1 MTTNKPIGPDE
12 MPEETG
18 ELLREVF
25 DLADQVAATVT
36 DEQIEERLAK
46 LLGQAE
52 EPLPQYLSQADWQ
65 RFVDQRTEIGQI
77 TPTFAFVEAKRSHLP
92 SWVHLQHSYRGLK
105 DYVDEQLDR
114 ANEIKANAQ
123 AEADKILDD
132 ARRQAAQIIEAAERH
147 ADAISTPAPVAASI
161 HTLLENASFESAARL
176 ALGRRLVMHYEFDGD
191 GYLAR
196 QDVLQLYSSG
206 SHAAAT
212 PIRTL
217 KHTQTETAQPVWAP
231 VRPEWAAM
239 LFFDNLHGCEAAA
252 RAPADTSDGLVV
264 LHSQL
269 TPGVKQRI
277 LEAMV
282 ARLSEA
288 AALFPTGRDGE
299 PFGLP
304 RIHLIH
310 GTDCP
315 DEDQDEGESCLAHSQ
330 RNVPVARDHGC
341 VALLPADPRRLR

>member
-114 ANEIKANAQ
+114 ANEITANAQ
-123 AEADKILDD
+123 AEAVKIVEEAKEEAARILED
-132 ARRQAAQIIEAAERH
+132 ARRLAYLEAFVSNDNIEACDTPIFQSLLSSWCSFTEHQASSVNPPDRTATVEGTAREP
-147 ADAISTPAPVAASI
+147 ASIAYPAPRELV
-161 HTLLENASFESAARL
+161 EVNP
-176 ALGRRLVMHYEFDGD
+176 LGP
-191 GYLAR
+191 
-196 QDVLQLYSSG
+196 Q
-206 SHAAAT
+206 
-212 PIRTL
+212 P
-217 KHTQTETAQPVWAP
+217 AQ
-231 VRPEWAAM
+231 RPE
-239 LFFDNLHGCEAAA
+239 
-252 RAPADTSDGLVV
+252 RAPT
-264 LHSQL
+264 
-269 TPGVKQRI
+269 
-277 LEAMV
+277 
-282 ARLSEA
+282 
-288 AALFPTGRDGE
+288 
-299 PFGLP
+299 
-304 RIHLIH
+304 
-310 GTDCP
+310 
-315 DEDQDEGESCLAHSQ
+315 AH
-330 RNVPVARDHGC
+330 PW
-341 VALLPADPRRLR
+341 